1 MLLFSAVFINFSG
14 FAYHSVE
21 HVFLPQE
28 TMQLVK
34 ASTVVSCEML
44 WRAALT

>member
-1 MLLFSAVFINFSG
+1 MKTHFIMLLFSAVFIIFSG

-28 TMQLVK
+28 TL
-34 ASTVVSCEML
+34 
-44 WRAALT
+44 